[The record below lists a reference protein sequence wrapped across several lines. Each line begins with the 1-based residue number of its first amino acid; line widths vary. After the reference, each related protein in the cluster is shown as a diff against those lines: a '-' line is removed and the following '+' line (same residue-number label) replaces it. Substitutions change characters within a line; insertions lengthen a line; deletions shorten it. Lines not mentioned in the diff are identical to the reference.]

1 MPSALYQPQPIRLLA
16 CSPLACAFQSHIG
29 GGFFRCTAPA
39 GERRDR
45 PSIWALNLLLRLNL
59 RRSLQGSG
67 EPESARLDARRRTEW
82 RLVQRGSAAR
92 PGGDQPL
99 RALESCAL
107 VTALDVREARV
118 GCWGGH
124 AAAEAV
130 KDSTA
135 VWGSRRADGERE
147 SGRKERERGRE
158 GASEREKLG
167 SATSLSQR

>member
-1 MPSALYQPQPIRLLA
+1 M
-16 CSPLACAFQSHIG
+16 
-29 GGFFRCTAPA
+29 
-39 GERRDR
+39 
-45 PSIWALNLLLRLNL
+45 
-59 RRSLQGSG
+59 
-67 EPESARLDARRRTEW
+67 
-82 RLVQRGSAAR
+82 VQRGSAAR

-147 SGRKERERGRE
+147 SGRKERERE
-158 GASEREKLG
+158 GERERARERD
-167 SATSLSQR
+167 SAALHPCHNADVRTIGDKGCGWRQLAAA